1 MERVAFSASLKAG
14 ESRAPCLPSDALSP
28 ADQIMPP
35 WIVLV
40 DCRASGH
47 IWKSRQYKGNALGV
61 LSTSLPRSRH
71 VVATWRYSFEC
82 VHLKEFVLSKVFFL
96 DGVRASSAGVLW
108 QFLKAEAKGRNW
120 GELIGRD
127 WRDDWQAMLGGANRL
142 LFDHEK
148 AVWPTGRLRTVL
160 RLG

>member
-1 MERVAFSASLKAG
+1 
-14 ESRAPCLPSDALSP
+14 
-28 ADQIMPP
+28 MPP

-96 DGVRASSAGVLW
+96 DGVRASSAAWQAVVTPLNNPGGPEGDTVTVAEQLLNTEYCNDGRVPRGTGVLW
-108 QFLKAEAKGRNW
+108 QF
-120 GELIGRD
+120 
-127 WRDDWQAMLGGANRL
+127 
-142 LFDHEK
+142 
-148 AVWPTGRLRTVL
+148 
-160 RLG
+160 